1 MGVDMSTYEV
11 GSHVLCVVCCVV
23 VVMCLSGVLTC
34 AVAGAVQ
41 ELIGHNHTVEQIRD
55 HIGADS
61 LGYLSIEGMMQVVR
75 EGVVDQDKGAR
86 LQILLFSSSLN
97 GR

>member
-1 MGVDMSTYEV
+1 
-11 GSHVLCVVCCVV
+11 
-23 VVMCLSGVLTC
+23 
-34 AVAGAVQ
+34 VQ

-75 EGVVDQDKGAR
+75 EGVVDQDKGAPPR
-86 LQILLFSSSLN
+86 ILLFSSSPT

>member
-1 MGVDMSTYEV
+1 M
-11 GSHVLCVVCCVV
+11 
-23 VVMCLSGVLTC
+23 
-34 AVAGAVQ
+34 Q

-86 LQILLFSSSLN
+86 LQILLFSSSRN

>member
-1 MGVDMSTYEV
+1 
-11 GSHVLCVVCCVV
+11 
-23 VVMCLSGVLTC
+23 
-34 AVAGAVQ
+34 VQ

-86 LQILLFSSSLN
+86 PRILLFSSSPT